1 MFMYSAYAQRSS
13 TIPKIQQSSIP
24 YEELA
29 IRRALQVHEANSA
42 VKIPGFFRRSLF
54 RKVFTIAGII
64 SITLIYFL
72 GSNLYNRI
80 SSGIINEKITAAISE
95 GESAIQ
101 YADYR
106 FIISSLDRSTDFKE
120 LVSEIVSSTNVSA
133 KDSGREI
140 ALFNS
145 NNRKAQG
152 IPAVSTSNFLE
163 PRSIPGE
170 LRNLVQSDDELHWQR
185 TELRYLNSE
194 KLSGVVIGKRIVIP
208 QVGNYEMY
216 VLFGFDAQQ
225 RTIDLIGRSMWG
237 GGLLLIT
244 LIMLVAS
251 VVLRQV
257 IQPVKYAA
265 EVAEQLTSGDLLKR
279 MEVKGEDEI
288 ARLGIAF
295 NEMADTLEQQISRL
309 ENLSRVQQRFVSD
322 VSHELRTPLTTIRM
336 ASDVIFTSRESFDPT
351 IARSAELLVSQIDR
365 FENLL
370 SDLLEVSRFDAE
382 VATLSLEKVDI
393 TALVKRCADDL
404 GIASKEKDA
413 VLQIH
418 APDEA
423 VIIDADPRR
432 VERIMRNLLANAI
445 DHSEGKPIDVTVK
458 ESETAVSIGVR
469 DYGVGLTE
477 QHIERVFDRFW
488 RADPSRSRIRGGT
501 GLGLSIAREDAQ
513 LHGGEIRV
521 WGEMGK
527 GSNFV
532 LTLPK
537 NHGEAIAFSPLSEIP
552 TV

>member
-1 MFMYSAYAQRSS
+1 MVIRQAQ
-13 TIPKIQQSSIP
+13 
-24 YEELA
+24 
-29 IRRALQVHEANSA
+29 QVHEANPV
-42 VKIPGFFRRSLF
+42 VKIPRFFRKSLF
-54 RKVFTIAGII
+54 RKVFTLSGII

-80 SSGIINEKITAAISE
+80 STGIINEKIAASISE

-106 FIISSLDRSTDFKE
+106 FVINSLNKSSDFKT

-145 NNRKAQG
+145 SDRKVQG
-152 IPAVSTSNFLE
+152 IPAVSTSNYLE
-163 PRSIPGE
+163 PQSIPNK
-170 LRNLVQSDDELHWQR
+170 LRAVVQSDDELHWQK
-185 TELRYLNSE
+185 TELQYLNGE
-194 KLSGVVIGKRIVIP
+194 RLVGVVIGKRISIP
-208 QVGNYEMY
+208 QVGKYEMY
-216 VLFGFDAQQ
+216 VLFGFDSQQ
-225 RTIDLIGRSMWG
+225 RTIDLIGRSIWG
-237 GGLLLIT
+237 AGLLLIA
-244 LIMLVAS
+244 LIMIIAS

-295 NEMADTLEQQISRL
+295 NDMAETLEQQISRL

-336 ASDVIFTSRESFDPT
+336 ASDVIFSARESFDPT
-351 IARSAELLVSQIDR
+351 IARSAELLISQIDR

-382 VATLSLEKVDI
+382 VATLALDKVDI
-393 TALVKRCADDL
+393 TALVRRCADDL
-404 GIASKEKDA
+404 GIASKERDA
-413 VLQIH
+413 VLHIH
-418 APDEA
+418 APDES
-423 VIIDADPRR
+423 VFIDADPRR

-445 DHSEGKPIDVTVK
+445 DHAEGQSIDVTVK
-458 ESETAVSIGVR
+458 DNESAVSIGVR

-501 GLGLSIAREDAQ
+501 GLGLSIAKEDAQ
-513 LHGGEIRV
+513 LHGGEIKV
-521 WGEMGK
+521 WGELGK

-537 NHGEAIAFSPLSEIP
+537 VHGESIDIFPLSEIP
-552 TV
+552 TI

>member
-1 MFMYSAYAQRSS
+1 
-13 TIPKIQQSSIP
+13 
-24 YEELA
+24 
-29 IRRALQVHEANSA
+29 
-42 VKIPGFFRRSLF
+42 VKIPRFFRKSLF
-54 RKVFTIAGII
+54 RKVFTLSGII

-80 SSGIINEKITAAISE
+80 SSGIINEKITASISE

-106 FIISSLDRSTDFKE
+106 FIIGSLDRSTAYKE

-145 NNRKAQG
+145 NDRRIQG

-163 PRSIPGE
+163 PNSVPDRI
-170 LRNLVQSDDELHWQR
+170 RKKVQSDDEIHWQR
-185 TELRYLNSE
+185 TKLQYLNGE
-194 KLSGVVIGKRIVIP
+194 KFDGVVIGKR
-208 QVGNYEMY
+208 
-216 VLFGFDAQQ
+216 
-225 RTIDLIGRSMWG
+225 S
-237 GGLLLIT
+237 
-244 LIMLVAS
+244 
-251 VVLRQV
+251 QV

-288 ARLGIAF
+288 ARLGNAF
-295 NEMADTLEQQISRL
+295 NDMADTLEQQISRL

-336 ASDVIFTSRESFDPT
+336 ASDVIFSARENFDPT
-351 IARSAELLVSQIDR
+351 IARSAELLISQIER

-393 TALVKRCADDL
+393 SILVRRCADDL
-404 GIASKEKDA
+404 GLASKDREA
-413 VLQIH
+413 VLRIN
-418 APDEA
+418 APA
-423 VIIDADPRR
+423 TPVIIDADPRR

-445 DHSEGKPIDVTVK
+445 DHSEGKPIDVTVEEN
-458 ESETAVSIGVR
+458 ESAVSIAVR

-521 WGEMGK
+521 WGEMGN

-532 LTLPK
+532 VTLPK
-537 NHGEAIAFSPLSEIP
+537 SHGTAIETFPLSEIP
-552 TV
+552 AE

>member
-1 MFMYSAYAQRSS
+1 M
-13 TIPKIQQSSIP
+13 
-24 YEELA
+24 ELA
-29 IRRALQVHEANSA
+29 TRQAQQVHEASFS
-42 VKIPGFFRRSLF
+42 VKIPRFFRKSLF
-54 RKVFTIAGII
+54 RKVFTLSGII

-80 SSGIINEKITAAISE
+80 SSGIINEKITASISE

-106 FIISSLDRSTDFKE
+106 FIIGSLDRSTAYKE

-145 NNRKAQG
+145 NDRRIQG

-163 PRSIPGE
+163 PNSVPDR
-170 LRNLVQSDDELHWQR
+170 LREKVQSDDEIHWQR
-185 TELRYLNSE
+185 TQLQYLNGE
-194 KLSGVVIGKRIVIP
+194 KFDGVVIGKKITVPR
-208 QVGNYEMY
+208 VGNYEMY

-225 RTIDLIGRSMWG
+225 TTIDLIGRSMWG
-237 GGLLLIT
+237 AGLLLIA
-244 LIMLVAS
+244 LIMIVAS

-288 ARLGIAF
+288 ARLGNAF
-295 NEMADTLEQQISRL
+295 NDMADTLEQQISRL

-336 ASDVIFTSRESFDPT
+336 ASDVIFSARENFDPT
-351 IARSAELLVSQIDR
+351 IARSAELLISQIER

-393 TALVKRCADDL
+393 SILVRRCADDL
-404 GIASKEKDA
+404 GLASKDREA
-413 VLQIH
+413 VLRIN
-418 APDEA
+418 APVTP

-445 DHSEGKPIDVTVK
+445 DHSEGKPIDVTVEEN
-458 ESETAVSIGVR
+458 ESAVSIAVR

-513 LHGGEIRV
+513 LHGGEIKV
-521 WGEMGK
+521 WGEMGN

-532 LTLPK
+532 VTLPK
-537 NHGEAIAFSPLSEIP
+537 SHGTAIESSPLSEIP
-552 TV
+552 AE

>member
-1 MFMYSAYAQRSS
+1 
-13 TIPKIQQSSIP
+13 
-24 YEELA
+24 
-29 IRRALQVHEANSA
+29 
-42 VKIPGFFRRSLF
+42 
-54 RKVFTIAGII
+54 
-64 SITLIYFL
+64 
-72 GSNLYNRI
+72 
-80 SSGIINEKITAAISE
+80 
-95 GESAIQ
+95 
-101 YADYR
+101 
-106 FIISSLDRSTDFKE
+106 
-120 LVSEIVSSTNVSA
+120 
-133 KDSGREI
+133 
-140 ALFNS
+140 
-145 NNRKAQG
+145 
-152 IPAVSTSNFLE
+152 
-163 PRSIPGE
+163 
-170 LRNLVQSDDELHWQR
+170 
-185 TELRYLNSE
+185 
-194 KLSGVVIGKRIVIP
+194 
-208 QVGNYEMY
+208 MY

-237 GGLLLIT
+237 AGLLLIT
-244 LIMLVAS
+244 LIMIVAS

-288 ARLGIAF
+288 ARLGTAF

-336 ASDVIFTSRESFDPT
+336 ASDVIYSARDNFDPT
-351 IARSAELLVSQIDR
+351 IARSAELLISQIER

-393 TALVKRCADDL
+393 STLVRRCADDL
-404 GIASKEKDA
+404 GIASKDRDA
-413 VLQIH
+413 MLRIEAPVTPVL
-418 APDEA
+418 
-423 VIIDADPRR
+423 IDADPRR

-445 DHSEGKPIDVTVK
+445 DHSEGKPIDVVVEEN
-458 ESETAVSIGVR
+458 ESAVSIGVR

-513 LHGGEIRV
+513 LHGGVIKV
-521 WGEMGK
+521 WGEMNK

-532 LTLPK
+532 VTLPK
-537 NHGEAIAFSPLSEIP
+537 VHGSAIESTPLSEIP
-552 TV
+552 TS